1 MTPTQAHLFKLLLEI
16 DTICKKYDIEFYLD
30 YGTALGAIRHEGFIP
45 WDNDLDITMKEADYH
60 KFREACQK
68 ELDGKTRAFVDN
80 RLNREFPTVFGHY
93 IDMEYARMSRFTNFW
108 DGTCGQWIDIFCLIE
123 IPGDRKK
130 RRDFINKY
138 YAYDELANRS
148 FRHSRYKNAE
158 MMRYYNQYK
167 ERAVRFG
174 MDTVLKELESEI
186 FFQDFGPTDRLMV
199 TSARGLS
206 PIPFVPKSTFD
217 TKKTVMFEGH
227 EFLVGG
233 DYVELMTQY
242 YGDDWN
248 CFPKD
253 KHTHVEMSHTGI
265 PTQVYVDDFMRLFN
279 RQKFL
284 EHREKYKETAVE
296 EGWQASQLFGEF
308 CRAQS
313 LKIRFQIETTIRE
326 QNLDLRAMMKGG
338 KPADLKLMNQMFEEY
353 YNKQFDKSALT
364 WRAHF
369 EIGDELEYAAMYTL
383 LMYRNDM
390 KKLDWLFW
398 IREQNDLD
406 PTVDMQH
413 IQETVLHIRGI
424 KKHMIYGE
432 YPEAKKDLDWCLK
445 EFPDSKEIRIWKLR
459 YQAAIAKSKPEMEQA
474 LALTEQYL
482 EEFPNNDYCLKCRAD
497 LNWQLGRYEQ
507 AAVDHEYL
515 KEHSND
521 GLILLDI
528 SKKEESVNHG

>member
-16 DTICKKYDIEFYLD
+16 DAICKKYDIEFYLD

-45 WDNDLDITMKEADYH
+45 WDNDLDITIKEADYH

-93 IDMEYARMSRFTNFW
+93 IDMEFARMSRFTNFW
-108 DGTCGQWIDIFCLIE
+108 DGTCGQWIDIFCLID
-123 IPGDRKK
+123 IPGDKK
-130 RRDFINKY
+130 VRRDFINRY

-148 FRHSRYKNAE
+148 FRHSRYKNSE
-158 MMRYYNQYK
+158 MMRYYKQYK
-167 ERAVRFG
+167 EKSFRFG
-174 MDTVLKELESEI
+174 MNAVLEELEEGI
-186 FFQDFGPTDRLMV
+186 FGQEFGPTDQMMV

-206 PIPFVPKSTFD
+206 PIPFVPKSAFETSR
-217 TKKTVMFEGH
+217 KVMFEGH

-248 CFPKD
+248 LFPKD

-265 PTQVYVDDFMRLFN
+265 PTRVYVEDFMRLFN
-279 RQKFL
+279 KPAFL
-284 EHREKYKETAVE
+284 ERREQYKETCVE
-296 EGWQASQLFGEF
+296 EGWQASQLYGEF

-313 LKIRFQIETTIRE
+313 LKIRFLIEKAIKE
-326 QNLDLRAMMKGG
+326 ENLDLRKMMEEG
-338 KPADLKLMNQMFEEY
+338 KPEDLKRLGELFEEF

-369 EIGDELEYAAMYTL
+369 EIGDEFEYAAMYTL

-390 KKLDWLFW
+390 KKLDWMFW
-398 IREQNDLD
+398 IREQNDLE
-406 PTVDMQH
+406 PTPDMKH
-413 IQETVLHIRGI
+413 IQETVGHIRGI
-424 KKHMIYGE
+424 KKHMLYQE
-432 YPEAKKDLDWCLK
+432 YDKAKEDLDWCLSQ
-445 EFPDSKEIRIWKLR
+445 FPDSKEIRIWKLR
-459 YQAAIAKSKPEMEQA
+459 YTAAIAGGQEELDQA
-474 LALTEQYL
+474 LFMADAYL
-482 EEFPNNDYCLKCRAD
+482 EEFPDNDNCLKTKAD
-497 LNWQLGRYEQ
+497 LLWQQGRIEEAEEIF
-507 AAVDHEYL
+507 AAL
-515 KEHSND
+515 KEKTND

-528 SKKEESVNHG
+528 RKKEESVQHG